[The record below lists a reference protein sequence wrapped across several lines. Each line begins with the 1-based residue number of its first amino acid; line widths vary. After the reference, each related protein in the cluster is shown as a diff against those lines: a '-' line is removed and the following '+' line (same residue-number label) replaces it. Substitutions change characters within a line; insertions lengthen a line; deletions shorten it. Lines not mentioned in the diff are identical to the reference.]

1 MASSG
6 GRKKRERRV
15 FPTERRNRPVEK
27 RCWSQVGME
36 TLGAQDLNL
45 GPGCEFTQVVIHE
58 LGHAVGFFHEQSRSD
73 RDSSVLILWE
83 NVPRDTYSQF
93 THTYDINYDVPYDVT
108 SVMQYSQSAFSPD
121 PYEKNT
127 IVTLDPHM
135 QLRMGNKQ
143 LSFRDRKLANLMY
156 TCSDSCPNIVDL
168 KCENEGFLFKAAT
181 APASEPCTCVCPHNS
196 QGERC
201 EDLTESYY
209 GVPSCG
215 GNITSEGTFET
226 PGFPN
231 RDVNYE
237 SCTWWIQAP
246 EGQVAQLTFDEFS
259 FASRLDAPSNKYDGK
274 CVYERVEVRLRDRYR
289 GEMYC
294 GTDIKPGQQMSSRTS
309 DAVIIVSRKRS
320 VEGKGLRA
328 TVHFVHKNVS
338 GMVDGIQNI
347 VSGAISSASNLVSA
361 QMTGK

>member
-1 MASSG
+1 TAVNKNVQG
-6 GRKKRERRV
+6 VILEAIQHWEEQTCLRFRRAFLV
-15 FPTERRNRPVEK
+15 NLWYINFRTDSQG
-27 RCWSQVGME
+27 CWSQVGME

-93 THTYDINYDVPYDVT
+93 THTYEINYDVPYDVT
-108 SVMQYSQSAFSPD
+108 SVMQYSQSASCRSSQAFSPD
-121 PYEKNT
+121 PFEKNT

-196 QGERC
+196 RGERC

-274 CVYERVEVRLRDRYR
+274 CVIERVEVRLRDRYR

-328 TVHFVHKNVS
+328 TVHFVYNN
-338 GMVDGIQNI
+338 G
-347 VSGAISSASNLVSA
+347 
-361 QMTGK
+361 